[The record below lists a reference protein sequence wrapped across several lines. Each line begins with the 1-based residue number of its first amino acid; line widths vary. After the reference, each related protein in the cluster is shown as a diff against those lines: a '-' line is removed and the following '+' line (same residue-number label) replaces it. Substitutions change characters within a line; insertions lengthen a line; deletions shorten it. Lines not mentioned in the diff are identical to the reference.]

1 MITKELIENIAVI
14 VFIIFILVIFI
25 YAMNHGDND

>member
-25 YAMNHGDND
+25 YAMKHVDND